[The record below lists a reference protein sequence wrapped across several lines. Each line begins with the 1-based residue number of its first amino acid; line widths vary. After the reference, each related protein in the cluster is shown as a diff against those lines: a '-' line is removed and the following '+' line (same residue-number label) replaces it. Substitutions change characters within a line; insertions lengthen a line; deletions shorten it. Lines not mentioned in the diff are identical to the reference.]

1 MLLAKQH
8 KSSAVCSTE
17 RREGGGRQ
25 KKVKSFLSLAIL
37 TTPQKMLP
45 HGAVHKY
52 APKFCLSVIS

>member
-17 RREGGGRQ
+17 RRERGGK

-52 APKFCLSVIS
+52 APKFCLNVIS